1 MKRFLTTL
9 TSLLLIAGF
18 VLSTSSCASTT
29 IINSHPQGAKVYM
42 NQEYMG
48 VTPYTYTDTKVVGTS
63 TIVKLTKDGYQDTNV
78 ILTRNEQVDVGAI
91 IGGLCVWVPFLWV
104 MGYNPSHTYELYL
117 LGAQS
122 KIPLK
127 PS

>member
-104 MGYNPSHTYELYL
+104 MGYNPSHTDELVP
-117 LGAQS
+117 LGGA
-122 KIPLK
+122 K
-127 PS
+127 